1 MKAPNPVWRGEF
13 LISSHRHGY
22 CDVLW
27 EFFLKVFNSGQSE
40 VRSGTSMT
48 TCCVVNANILN
59 TLIQLDN
66 SKHRSRAI
74 SRLSEGRKVHV
85 LSCIIDYPES
95 LSPVSLRKYN
105 LFLFFSKL
113 NFSYKVFKSFVICR
127 TLSKLAVIYAPSLR
141 RLCSDRFFFFVCYQ
155 GRAFPLNKTFAKD
168 DC

>member
-1 MKAPNPVWRGEF
+1 MKAPNPVWRGEC
-13 LISSHRHGY
+13 LISSPRHGY

-27 EFFLKVFNSGQSE
+27 EFFLKVFNSGQSD
-40 VRSGTSMT
+40 VRSGTS
-48 TCCVVNANILN
+48 NILN

-66 SKHRSRAI
+66 SKHRSHAI

-85 LSCIIDYPES
+85 LSCIIDYAES

-141 RLCSDRFFFFVCYQ
+141 RVCSDRFFFVCYQ
-155 GRAFPLNKTFAKD
+155 GRAFPLNKPFAKD